1 MKSLK
6 GSKTSHNLAKAF
18 AGESQARNRYTFF
31 AKVAAKEGY
40 KQIESIFL
48 ETADNERAHAKVFY
62 DLLIKGL
69 GDSAQIHVDTD
80 YPIGFGT
87 TLDNLMYGAE
97 GEREEWGTA
106 YPEFAKVAEEEGYPE
121 VSHAFKK
128 ILEIEKHHEQRY
140 LDFYANL
147 KDDLLFKRNTTE
159 YWKCRNCGYIYEGNE
174 APKICPACQHPQGF
188 FEVFYDLEAYGES
201 KKQSK

>member
-6 GSKTSHNLAKAF
+6 GSKTADNLAKAF

-31 AKVAAKEGY
+31 SRVAAKEGH
-40 KQIESIFL
+40 KQIEEIFL
-48 ETADNERAHAKVFY
+48 ETAENERAHAKVFY
-62 DLLIKGL
+62 DLMIEGL
-69 GDSAQIHVDTD
+69 GKAQIHVDAD

-87 TLDNLMYGAE
+87 TLDNLKYGAE

-121 VSHAFKK
+121 VAFAFSK

-140 LDFYANL
+140 LDLYANL
-147 KDDLLFKRNTTE
+147 KDDLLYKRNEPE
-159 YWKCRNCGYIYEGNE
+159 YWKCRNCGYIYEGTE
-174 APKICPACQHPQGF
+174 APKICPACKHPQGY
-188 FEVFYDLEAYGES
+188 FEIMYDTEALGKS
-201 KKQSK
+201 KEYAPK